1 MEQKPIPK
9 DIERLFNR
17 LIVDYPELQNTIIEA
32 SERKR
37 QQMRARPKNGV

>member
-9 DIERLFNR
+9 DIEDLFNR
-17 LIVDYPELQNTIIEA
+17 LIGDYPELQNRIINA

-37 QQMRARPKNGV
+37 QQSRARLKNGV